1 MCCHDKTVTYPD
13 PEIVEL
19 RWLRPDG
26 GKAMS
31 VEMQYATA
39 DEAMAAVAACLDAFE
54 EVRREGARPY
64 VARRNSS
71 VESDG

>member
-1 MCCHDKTVTYPD
+1 MTERVK
-13 PEIVEL
+13 L

-26 GKAMS
+26 REAAS

-64 VARRNSS
+64 VALRDSAM
-71 VESDG
+71 EDHHGK